1 MIHTEKTKEIN
12 VKSVSFYL
20 IKTQLNFMS
29 KF

>member
-1 MIHTEKTKEIN
+1 MINTEKTKDIN

-20 IKTQLNFMS
+20 IKTQLNFTS